1 MTVPERVTKYLID
14 NKGRGFCDN
23 CIKVRL
29 KLARPQQSQQATAAL
44 AKTGAFL
51 RAEAHCSGCGGRKTV
66 TWAK

>member
-1 MTVPERVTKYLID
+1 MTVPERVTEFLKD

-29 KLARPQQSQQATAAL
+29 QLARPQQAEQATSSL
-44 AKTGAFL
+44 ATTDAFL
-51 RAEAHCSGCGGRKTV
+51 RAEAHCSGCGGKKKV